1 MGKSHTNKDCLLF
14 FHCNLKKVLNFI
26 YASAHISG
34 VSQMIRQTTG
44 VIAPLQN
51 KEKSSQQYISADT

>member
-14 FHCNLKKVLNFI
+14 FHCNLKQVLHFI
-26 YASAHISG
+26 YASPHISG

-51 KEKSSQQYISADT
+51 KEKT